1 MNEIIQ
7 FLIHHGYA
15 VIFIWVLAEQFGV
28 PVPSAPLLLAV
39 GVLAGQGSI
48 KFAPAFFLAVA
59 ASLASNLLWY
69 QIGRHKGSSVI
80 ALLCR
85 ISLNPDSCV
94 RRTADLFYRHGARS
108 LLLAKFI
115 PGLSTIAPPL
125 AGVFRMGL
133 TRFLLYDSLGTC
145 LWVGL
150 FAGLGGLFS
159 DQIEEAASY
168 AMRLG
173 ISLVGLVLV
182 SLAAYIIWKYVRR
195 QRFLH
200 HLRIA
205 RITPEE
211 LKRKLDAG
219 EAVMVLDVRHPL
231 EFAAEPQTIPGALYL
246 PLEDFNKGHQEIPRD
261 RDIILYCN

>member
-1 MNEIIQ
+1 MNEVIQ
-7 FLIHHGYA
+7 LLIHHGYV
-15 VIFIWVLAEQFGV
+15 VIFTWVLAEQIGV

-39 GVLAGQGSI
+39 GVLARQGLLN
-48 KFAPAFFLAVA
+48 FTLAFILAVV
-59 ASLASNLLWY
+59 ASLTSNLVWY
-69 QIGRHKGSSVI
+69 QIGRHKGASVL

-94 RRTADLFYRHGARS
+94 RRTTDLFYRHGARS

-125 AGVFRMGL
+125 AGVFRMDL
-133 TRFLLYDSLGTC
+133 SRFLFYDGLGAC

-150 FAGLGGLFS
+150 FAGLGNLFS

-173 ISLVGLVLV
+173 TSLVGLVFA
-182 SLAAYIIWKYVRR
+182 SLAAYIVWKYVQR
-195 QRFLH
+195 QRFLQ

-219 EAVMVLDVRHPL
+219 EAVIVLDMRHPL
-231 EFAAEPQTIPGALYL
+231 EFAAEPHTIPGALYL
-246 PLEDFNKGHQEIPRD
+246 PLEDLDKGHEKIPRD
-261 RDIILYCN
+261 RDVILYCN

>member
-1 MNEIIQ
+1 MNEVIQ
-7 FLIHHGYA
+7 FLIHHGYV
-15 VIFIWVLAEQFGV
+15 VIFTWVLAEQIGV
-28 PVPSAPLLLAV
+28 PVPATPLLLAV
-39 GVLAGQGSI
+39 GVLAGQGLLN
-48 KFAPAFFLAVA
+48 FTLAFILAVV

-69 QIGRHKGSSVI
+69 QIGRYKGGSVL

-94 RRTADLFYRHGARS
+94 RRTADLFYRHGALS

-115 PGLSTIAPPL
+115 PGLSRIAPPL

-133 TRFLLYDSLGTC
+133 LRFLSYDGLGAC

-150 FAGLGGLFS
+150 FAGLGKLFS

-173 ISLVGLVLV
+173 TSLVGLVLA
-182 SLAAYIIWKYVRR
+182 SLAAYIVWKYVQR

-200 HLRIA
+200 HLRMA

-211 LKRKLDAG
+211 LKHKLDAG

-231 EFAAEPQTIPGALYL
+231 EFSAEPQTIPGALYL
-246 PLEDFNKGHQEIPRD
+246 PLEDLDKGHQQIPRD
-261 RDIILYCN
+261 RDVVLYCT

>member
-1 MNEIIQ
+1 MHEVIQ
-7 FLIHHGYA
+7 FLIHHGYV
-15 VIFIWVLAEQFGV
+15 VIFTWVLAEQIGL
-28 PVPSAPLLLAV
+28 PVPAAPLLLAI
-39 GVLAGQGSI
+39 GVLAGQGLLNFSL
-48 KFAPAFFLAVA
+48 AFILAVV
-59 ASLASNLLWY
+59 ASLTSDLLWY
-69 QIGRHKGSSVI
+69 QIGRHKGGSVL

-125 AGVFRMGL
+125 AGVFRMDL
-133 TRFLLYDSLGTC
+133 LRFLFYDGLGSC

-150 FAGLGGLFS
+150 FAGLGNLFS
-159 DQIEEAASY
+159 DQIEEAAFY

-173 ISLVGLVLV
+173 TSLVGLVFA
-182 SLAAYIIWKYVRR
+182 SLAAYIVWKCVQR

-200 HLRIA
+200 RLRMA

-211 LKRKLDAG
+211 LKHKLDAG

-246 PLEDFNKGHQEIPRD
+246 PLEDLDKGHQKIPRD
-261 RDIILYCN
+261 RDVVLYCN